1 MKYSKAVIIWLWIG
15 LFMVFMQIVIG
26 GITRLTGSGL
36 SITKWEIVTGSI
48 PPVNHVQW
56 DEAFELYKATPQ
68 YEKINEGMTMSQF
81 KFIYFWEF
89 IHRLWARFM
98 GFVFLIPFL
107 IFQWKKMLDGAIRKD
122 LLRVVSFA
130 FLAAIFGWIMVASGL
145 VNRPWVNA
153 YKLSIHLAI
162 GFSVFA
168 ALWWTI
174 LRARYVNRKN
184 IKFLLL
190 KKPVNMFIS
199 LLIIQILLG
208 GLMSGMKAG
217 LFYNTWPVMDNG
229 YFPQIIFHS
238 ENWSVNNMIHYDRSP
253 FMSAIIQLLHRTVA
267 YILFGFGIFIVWKLI
282 KQHKEFIL
290 GYSFLAILFLQ
301 ITLGILTLI
310 NCIGVVPVFLGVLHQ
325 AGGLLLLAATLYLMF
340 IIYPKKPMA

>member
-48 PPVNHVQW
+48 PPINAKQW
-56 DEAFELYKATPQ
+56 EEAFDLYKATPQ
-68 YEKINEGMTMSQF
+68 YEKINDGMTMPQF
-81 KFIYFWEF
+81 KFIYFWEYL
-89 IHRLWARFM
+89 HRLWARVM

-107 IFQWKKMLDGAIRKD
+107 FFQWKKYLDKPIRKD
-122 LLRVVSFA
+122 LLRVVFFA

-162 GFSVFA
+162 GFAVFA

-174 LRARYVNRKN
+174 LRASYSDKKN
-184 IKFLLL
+184 IRFLLL
-190 KKPVNMFIS
+190 KQPVNMFIS

-217 LFYNTWPVMDNG
+217 LFYNTWPMMDNG
-229 YFPQIIFHS
+229 YFPQILFHANS
-238 ENWSVNNMIHYDRSP
+238 WNVENMIHYDNSS
-253 FMSAIIQLLHRTVA
+253 FMSAIVQLLHRTAA
-267 YILFGFGIFIVWKLI
+267 YILFGFGLFIGWKLI
-282 KQHKEFIL
+282 NQHKEYRLGALFLSILLVQFIL
-290 GYSFLAILFLQ
+290 GIF
-301 ITLGILTLI
+301 TLI
-310 NCIGVVPVFLGVLHQ
+310 NSIGTIPVLLGVLHQ
-325 AGGLLLLAATLYLMF
+325 AGGLILFAIGLYLVF
-340 IIYPKKPMA
+340 IIKDKLN